1 MRVSVKELL
10 RKFSQLSDRALTE
23 PVIITKN
30 GRDRLVLVSVE
41 EYNLMRDMIE
51 SPPSGGAK
59 SGHDEGSEVAE
70 AKERPKR
77 A

>member
-10 RKFSQLSDRALTE
+10 RNFSLLSDKALYE

-41 EYNLMRDMIE
+41 EYNLMRDMI
-51 SPPSGGAK
+51 GGA
-59 SGHDEGSEVAE
+59 GLE
-70 AKERPKR
+70 AKADEPEAGIGPARPKS